1 MRWRRRADVTI
12 SHEQFQHYADA
23 GYTRIPVVREVLS
36 DLDTPLSVYLK
47 LADGP
52 HTYLFESVEGGER
65 FGRYSII
72 GLPARRVYAF
82 AGNTLYVTE
91 HGELLEAREVSD
103 PFAEVE
109 RLRAEHSVPRLQD
122 LPGFTGGLVG
132 WFGFECIQYI
142 EPRLGGGDGSSSES
156 RDELGTPDILLML
169 SEEVAVFDNL
179 KGRLYLIVHADPREP
194 QAWAR
199 ANRRL
204 DELSHRLRHAG
215 AGYPETLLPAALD
228 ESHFVSGFTRE
239 GFIAAVEQS
248 KDYIAAGDIFQVVLS
263 QRLSVPF
270 QARPVDVYRALRA
283 LNPSPY
289 MYFLD
294 VGGTQVVGSSP
305 EILVRLQG
313 GEITVRP
320 IAGTRPRGQT
330 HEEDLALEAELLA
343 DPKERAE
350 HLMLIDLG
358 RNDVGRVSEPGS
370 VRVPER
376 FLIERYSHVMHIVSE
391 VQGKLRGDLK
401 FADVIKATF
410 PAGTVSGAP
419 KIRALEVIRELEPI
433 KRNIYSGAVGY
444 LGWWGDADTAIAIR
458 TAVVQDGRL
467 HVQAGAGIVHDS
479 DPQAEWDETMNKGR
493 ALFRAVAQAASG
505 L

>member
-1 MRWRRRADVTI
+1 MTTAEDFRQLA
-12 SHEQFQHYADA
+12 AA
-23 GYTRIPVVREVLS
+23 GHNRIPVVREVLS

-65 FGRYSII
+65 WGRYSII
-72 GLPARRVYAF
+72 GLPAKRTYIFRGHSLEVR
-82 AGNTLYVTE
+82 E
-91 HGELLEAREVSD
+91 HGDVIESRELAD
-103 PFAEVE
+103 PLAEID
-109 RLRAEHSVPRLQD
+109 RLREGFRVPRLPG

-132 WFGFECIQYI
+132 YFGFETIGWI
-142 EPRLGGGDGSSSES
+142 EPRLRELIESGGHKPDQ
-156 RDELGTPDILLML
+156 LGTPDALLML

-179 KGRLYLIVHADPREP
+179 KGRLYLIVHADPSEP
-194 QAWAR
+194 QAWAK
-199 ANRRL
+199 AQRRL
-204 DELSHRLRHAG
+204 DALVHRLRHAG
-215 AGYPETLLPAALD
+215 ASYPDVLDPSLLKEED
-228 ESHFVSGFTRE
+228 FVSGFTRE
-239 GFIAAVEQS
+239 GFIAAVETA
-248 KDYIAAGDIFQVVLS
+248 KDYIRAGDIFQVVLS
-263 QRLSVPF
+263 QRMSVPF
-270 QARPVDVYRALRA
+270 RARPVDVYRALRA
-283 LNPSPY
+283 MNPSPY

-294 VGGTQVVGSSP
+294 LGGTQVVGSSP
-305 EILVRLQG
+305 EILVRLQA
-313 GEITVRP
+313 GEVTVRP
-320 IAGTRPRGQT
+320 IAGTRPRGATLEQ
-330 HEEDLALEAELLA
+330 DLSLEAELLA

-358 RNDVGRVSEPGS
+358 RNDVGRVAEAGS
-370 VRVPER
+370 VKVGEQ
-376 FLIERYSHVMHIVSE
+376 FVIERYSHVMHIVSE
-391 VQGKLRGDLK
+391 VTGKLRSDQT
-401 FADVIKATF
+401 FADVLKATF

-458 TAVVQDGRL
+458 TAVIQDGRL

-479 DPQAEWDETMNKGR
+479 DPAKEWDETMNKGR